1 MSKDL
6 KITGRLKKIT
16 ETIEVGK
23 NNLKKCQ
30 MVIETDDKYP
40 QMVAFDVLGSEK
52 IEEIKDL
59 TMGDTFDVWFNV
71 RGNEW
76 KDKFYTSLSMW
87 RFEKVS
93 PGERVFETSDSSSNE
108 MPPF

>member
-1 MSKDL
+1 MSSEL
-6 KITGRLKKIT
+6 KLRGSLKRIT
-16 ETIEVGK
+16 ETIEVGS

-30 MVIETDDKYP
+30 MVIETEDKYP

-52 IEEIKDL
+52 IEALKNANI
-59 TMGDTFDVWFNV
+59 GDTMEIWFNV

-87 RFEKVS
+87 KWEKASPNETMFENQ
-93 PGERVFETSDSSSNE
+93 SSNDQT
-108 MPPF
+108 PPF

>member
-1 MSKDL
+1 MSNEL
-6 KITGRLKKIT
+6 KLSGRLKKIT

-30 MVIETDDKYP
+30 MVIETDDKFP

-52 IEEIKDL
+52 IEALQNAK
-59 TMGDTFDVWFNV
+59 MGDTLEIWFNV

-76 KDKFYTSLSMW
+76 KDRFYTSLSMW
-87 RFEKVS
+87 KWEKASPNETMFEN
-93 PGERVFETSDSSSNE
+93 SNNSNDE
-108 MPPF
+108 VPF